1 MCYRENKY
9 LFFFFDVI
17 KNDQIFLSNICH
29 FQYDHRFLF
38 SREMGNIR
46 TCKEYVCKNVLK
58 LDCQD
63 SIELGIF

>member
-1 MCYRENKY
+1 MCYRENKS
-9 LFFFFDVI
+9 LFFFNVI
-17 KNDQIFLSNICH
+17 KNDRIFLSNVCR

-38 SREMGNIR
+38 SIEMGNIR